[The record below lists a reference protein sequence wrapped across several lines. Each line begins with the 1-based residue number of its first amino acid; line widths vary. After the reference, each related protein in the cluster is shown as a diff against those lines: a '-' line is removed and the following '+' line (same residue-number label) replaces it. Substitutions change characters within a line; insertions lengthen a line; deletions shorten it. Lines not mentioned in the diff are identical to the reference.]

1 MINFLRSMTH
11 GVCALL
17 LVIGFHVQARHT
29 VTVNNKQITTGQV
42 YELSALM
49 DDRNSLD
56 EFYAIVDSSRVF
68 LDFYAPWCGPCKTMT
83 PHFKELAQEAD
94 HVLFIKVNFDEFR
107 ELCISLGVRSL
118 PTFISFDKGQEIA
131 RISKGAITKK
141 ELKKLSRIL

>member
-1 MINFLRSMTH
+1 MRIAFLF
-11 GVCALL
+11 ALI
-17 LVIGFHVQARHT
+17 VPSCQIQARRT
-29 VTVNNKQITTGQV
+29 ITVNNKQISTGQV

-49 DDRNSLD
+49 NNPSSFD
-56 EFYAIVDSSRVF
+56 EFYAIVDSNRVF

-83 PHFKELAQEAD
+83 PRFKELAQEAD

-118 PTFISFDKGQEIA
+118 PTFISFNNGQEVA
-131 RISKGAITKK
+131 RISKGAIPKK